1 MRLHVHAVN
10 SNAYVPEPILQ
21 NIVCEG
27 VYNDKNDFCFL
38 FAIRVRADALCRIGV
53 CTAFRRRSVSTV
65 KVVLYARVSTI
76 GQETEGQSIQNQ
88 QRAMYAAAQKHGW
101 KVQRYY
107 QEAASAGTIEGRAEF
122 TRMLA
127 DLPKLK
133 PQCIVIQTLDRF
145 TRNLKDGLNLLEE
158 LRGHHVGLLPLD
170 WRRTSALDIDDDR
183 DWADVVAE
191 FTAAER
197 ERRRISRRVK
207 DSYEGRRA
215 RGAVLANRTPFGLLR
230 QGDHFVPGPDAWI
243 VAEAEQRLLRGDGQL
258 GIVSWVRDVAPEAG
272 WKTIYGLYA
281 CMVNEHY
288 VRAGARTPERHRELR
303 DYLRGIRSRFGQR
316 RENEHEFTGLF
327 RCSCGEL
334 LYGAVAWRKGVGY
347 PTLRCNSLLKD
358 PRGHNT
364 SYAVSKVADQW
375 LSLVRDLQADDAALE
390 RWAKGAPSDDREKH
404 LQRRLAAVD
413 QRAAALKRRRDAA
426 FDLLGSGDATLERQA
441 RQALTEL
448 DTDEME
454 LRVQREAVLGELA
467 RIPSA
472 TRRDP
477 EALRAQI
484 AQFVRVYQRAGTR
497 RRNELNRALVRAIG
511 SHPVLYREGDGKAA
525 NRAPITILWTALT
538 SAARASSVSRSSVSR
553 AR

>member
-1 MRLHVHAVN
+1 MRV
-10 SNAYVPEPILQ
+10 
-21 NIVCEG
+21 
-27 VYNDKNDFCFL
+27 
-38 FAIRVRADALCRIGV
+38 DAELLN
-53 CTAFRRRSVSTV
+53 
-65 KVVLYARVSTI
+65 VVLYARVSTI

-101 KVQRYY
+101 KVVRYY
-107 QEAASAGTIEGRAEF
+107 QEAASAGTIEGRIEF
-122 TRMLA
+122 TRMIA
-127 DLPKLK
+127 DLPKLR

-145 TRNLKDGLNLLEE
+145 TRNLREGLNLLEE

-170 WRRTSALDIDDDR
+170 WRRNTPLDIDDDR

-230 QGDHFVPGPDAWI
+230 SGDRFVPGPDAWI

-258 GIVSWVRDVAPEAG
+258 GIVAWVRDVAPESG

-288 VRAGARTPERHRELR
+288 VKAGARTPERHRELR
-303 DYLRGIRSRFGQR
+303 DYLQGVRSRYGQR
-316 RENEHEFTGLF
+316 RENEHEFTGVF
-327 RCSCGEL
+327 RCPCGEL

-347 PTLRCNSLLKD
+347 PTLRCNSVLRD
-358 PRGHNT
+358 PKNGHNT
-364 SYAVSKVADQW
+364 SYAVSKIADQW
-375 LSLVRDLQADDAALE
+375 LALIRDMHADTAALD
-390 RWAKGAPSDDREKH
+390 RWAKGAPGDDRERQ

-413 QRAAALKRRRDAA
+413 QRAAALKRRRDSA
-426 FDLLGSGDATLERQA
+426 FDLLGSGDAVLERQA

-448 DTDEME
+448 DADEME

-467 RIPSA
+467 RIP
-472 TRRDP
+472 TTERRDP
-477 EALRAQI
+477 DALRAHI

-497 RRNELNRALVRAIG
+497 RRNELNRALIRAIG
-511 SHPVLYREGDGKAA
+511 SHPVLAREGDGKAA
-525 NRAPITILWTALT
+525 NRAPIVISWPQVTC
-538 SAARASSVSRSSVSR
+538 AARSSSASRSSVRTSSR
-553 AR
+553 